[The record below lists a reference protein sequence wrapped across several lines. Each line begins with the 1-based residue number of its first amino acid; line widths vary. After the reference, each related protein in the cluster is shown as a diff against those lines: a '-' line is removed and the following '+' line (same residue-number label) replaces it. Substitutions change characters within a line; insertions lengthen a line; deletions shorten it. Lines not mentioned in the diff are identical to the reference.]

1 MKQTAQQI
9 TMDTLKGDCV
19 VLNLMDLIN
28 EQEGMLREVKEKL
41 KKDFD
46 AVDEKFFKKYEEK
59 TKELKVL
66 AQGWIERAYPN
77 DKGYQYLGNY
87 EVKIV
92 VYNKT

>member
-9 TMDTLKGDCV
+9 TMDALKSECV
-19 VLNLMDLIN
+19 VLDLMDLIN
-28 EQEGMLREVKEKL
+28 EQGGMLLEVKEKL

-46 AVDEKFFKKYEEK
+46 SVDEKFFKKYEEK
-59 TKELKVL
+59 TKELKQL